1 MLSLSS
7 TGEAAAAMRGARSV
21 SLTAYTLRRGALFDA
36 LEDAARDGSH
46 VSVVLEGAPYGDGNG
61 SFARVNAGVVAEL
74 RRAGV
79 DASVSRPGDAPI
91 HSKMLD
97 VDGTRYLDDRNFG
110 ANDVVVRD
118 DDPADPG
125 LATHKRDALAS
136 ESELLR
142 NAKFGND
149 VVVESESFS
158 CCNAAYS
165 ALEYAAKQGL
175 HPRVLVCARELRGN
189 ERERTRLEQLA
200 RDGASV
206 RVTKET
212 DKIALRGDHLWIG
225 SANASVAID
234 LPDTIDWGICSD
246 DKTIVAAA
254 RARVEANWA
263 HAKAL

>member
-21 SLTAYTLRRGALFDA
+21 SLTAYTLRRGTLFDA
-36 LEDAARDGSH
+36 LEDAVRHGSR
-46 VSVVLEGAPYGDGNG
+46 VSVHLEGAPYGDADG

-79 DASVSRPGDAPI
+79 DASVSKPGDAPV
-91 HSKMLD
+91 HAKMLD
-97 VDGTRYLDDRNFG
+97 VDGTRYLDGRNFG
-110 ANDVVVRD
+110 ADDLVVRD
-118 DDPADPG
+118 DDPADPA

-136 ESELLR
+136 EGELLR
-142 NAKFGND
+142 NDDLGND
-149 VVVESESFS
+149 IIVESESFS

-175 HPRVLVCARELRGN
+175 RPRVLVCARELRGN
-189 ERERTRLEQLA
+189 ERERTRLERLVK
-200 RDGASV
+200 DGASV
-206 RVTKET
+206 RITKET
-212 DKIALRGDHLWIG
+212 DKIALHGDHLWIG
-225 SANASVAID
+225 STNATAAID

-254 RARVEANWA
+254 RARVESNWA
-263 HAKAL
+263 HAKPL